1 MARAHYAIHSP
12 VRTTG
17 KISGRRKSRR
27 VLLTSLNML
36 QHPSATRSIASLGR
50 SIPMPVRQYPLIPS
64 TPVHPPVLS
73 TSPLS
78 QPCPAPP
85 STDHPI
91 PLPLSVLS
99 TADCVLRQWQTDL
112 NPPASS
118 LSLPPFHLSYR
129 GRRRQIS
136 MTSRRALLFAPLNSY
151 RSSGRMYMYVCI
163 SIIYICVY
171 MCAKTHRLPMI
182 VTSVCEFPTNLI
194 SFPNFSLVFYPYANP
209 APSSHFLYLFVPGRW
224 PTSIPPFSCFYL
236 SFSLFLSLF
245 LRREFN

>member
-64 TPVHPPVLS
+64 TLVHPPVLS

-91 PLPLSVLS
+91 PPPLLC
-99 TADCVLRQWQTDL
+99 AFYRRLR
-112 NPPASS
+112 
-118 LSLPPFHLSYR
+118 
-129 GRRRQIS
+129 
-136 MTSRRALLFAPLNSY
+136 
-151 RSSGRMYMYVCI
+151 
-163 SIIYICVY
+163 
-171 MCAKTHRLPMI
+171 
-182 VTSVCEFPTNLI
+182 VTSVADRPQPSRFIPIATPVPPQL
-194 SFPNFSLVFYPYANP
+194 SRP
-209 APSSHFLYLFVPGRW
+209 PSSDLNDVTAC
-224 PTSIPPFSCFYL
+224 PT
-236 SFSLFLSLF
+236 
-245 LRREFN
+245 LRSAKFISQ

>member
-91 PLPLSVLS
+91 PPPSLCFLPPTACYVSGRPTSTLPLHPYRYPRS
-99 TADCVLRQWQTDL
+99 TSAIAAAVV
-112 NPPASS
+112 
-118 LSLPPFHLSYR
+118 
-129 GRRRQIS
+129 
-136 MTSRRALLFAPLNSY
+136 
-151 RSSGRMYMYVCI
+151 RSQ
-163 SIIYICVY
+163 
-171 MCAKTHRLPMI
+171 
-182 VTSVCEFPTNLI
+182 
-194 SFPNFSLVFYPYANP
+194 
-209 APSSHFLYLFVPGRW
+209 
-224 PTSIPPFSCFYL
+224 
-236 SFSLFLSLF
+236 
-245 LRREFN
+245 